1 MVSIRSGIGE
11 NMEDR
16 YLFKAKRIDN
26 GEWVIGNLITNV
38 FFRLGQSIPY
48 ILCPDKAEYDCFEDF
63 TEENGIFE
71 VRPDTI
77 CQCTGLR
84 DKNGKL
90 IWEND
95 VVELF
100 GHRGTIKY
108 VCGGFGIGYRKNI
121 DWEEIQSNIIR
132 VTGCENILY
141 ACENDNYISLWEIYW
156 NFNDEDDSVDTVEVI
171 GNVFDNKELLESE
184 EK

>member
-1 MVSIRSGIGE
+1 
-11 NMEDR
+11 MEDR
-16 YLFKAKRIDN
+16 YLFKAKRKDN
-26 GEWVIGNLITNV
+26 GEWVIGNIITNV

-77 CQCTGLR
+77 CQCTGLK

-95 VVELF
+95 IVGFWDTYSTENGQAEMDCIGKVVWDDE
-100 GHRGTIKY
+100 TIS
-108 VCGGFGIGYRKNI
+108 F
-121 DWEEIQSNIIR
+121 Q
-132 VTGCENILY
+132 VTNRLSAESYEVL
-141 ACENDNYISLWEIYW
+141 
-156 NFNDEDDSVDTVEVI
+156 DECSVI
-171 GNVFDNKELLESE
+171 GNVFDNPELLESE
-184 EK
+184 G